1 MNILENLENLNVS
14 EECFNDIMGLVE
26 EVINEVSDEWK
37 QACKDSAREK
47 SDYFKRKYNEAK
59 DAYAENRSS
68 KNGDKVLDAIVLSD
82 KADRRED
89 ILNKAIE
96 KHNRAKAEGKIKPAK
111 KEEKEDDTD
120 K

>member
-1 MNILENLENLNVS
+1 MNIFESLESLNVS
-14 EECFNDIMGLVE
+14 EECLDDIMELVE
-26 EVINEVSDEWK
+26 EIINEVSDEWK
-37 QACKDSAREK
+37 QACKDSARKK

-82 KADRRED
+82 KANRRED
-89 ILNKAIE
+89 KLNKAIE

-111 KEEKEDDTD
+111 KEEKEDGID

>member
-1 MNILENLENLNVS
+1 MNIFENLENLQVS
-14 EECFNDIMGLVE
+14 EECFNDILNIVE
-26 EVINEVSDEWK
+26 EIINEVSDEWK

-47 SDYFKRKYNEAK
+47 SEYFKRKYNEAR

-82 KADRRED
+82 KANRRED
-89 ILNKAIE
+89 KLNKAIE
-96 KHNRAKAEGKIKPAK
+96 RHNRAKAEGKIKPAK
-111 KEEKEDDTD
+111 KEEKEDGIN

>member
-1 MNILENLENLNVS
+1 MNIFENLENLQVS

-26 EVINEVSDEWK
+26 EYISEVSDEWK

-47 SDYFKRKYNEAK
+47 SEYFKRKYNEAR

-82 KADRRED
+82 KANRRED
-89 ILNKAIE
+89 KLKKAIE
-96 KHNRAKAEGKIKPAK
+96 RHNRAKAEGKIKPAK
-111 KEEKEDDTD
+111 KEEKEDGTN